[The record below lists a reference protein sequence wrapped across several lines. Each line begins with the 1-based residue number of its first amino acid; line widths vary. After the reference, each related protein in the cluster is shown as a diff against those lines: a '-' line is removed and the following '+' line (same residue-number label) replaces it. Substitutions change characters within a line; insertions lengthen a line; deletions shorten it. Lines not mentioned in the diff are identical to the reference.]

1 MKFRFII
8 KNSLKIA
15 LIIFGLVIAG
25 CVGFTI
31 YNLSVNGADAFSI
44 VSLVLAFIVLL
55 AICLLLIN
63 TSYTFTESYL
73 KVSLGIMNQKIYYN
87 DVLQIKNYVNQKEMF
102 IIFRP
107 RNAKTKDAL
116 SQIMVNVKP
125 ELFADFVD
133 ALKSKNSEIVYD
145 EVNGHVSEEE

>member
-63 TSYTFTESYL
+63 TGYTFTESYL

-133 ALKSKNSEIVYD
+133 ALKSKNSEILYD

>member
-107 RNAKTKDAL
+107 RNAKTEDAL

-133 ALKSKNSEIVYD
+133 TLKSKNSEIVYD

>member
-15 LIIFGLVIAG
+15 LIVFGLVIAG

-63 TSYTFTESYL
+63 TGYTFTESYL

-133 ALKSKNSEIVYD
+133 ALKSKNSEILYD

>member
-25 CVGFTI
+25 CVCFTI

-107 RNAKTKDAL
+107 RNAKTEDAL